1 VGPGGPRPRLMPGA
15 TLDTGALIAIERG
28 DRRMQ
33 ALLDEASA
41 ASVTLSVPAGV
52 LAQAWR
58 GTSRQARLARFLGL
72 PVVAVVPLDEPTA
85 RAVGVLCGRAGTHD
99 VVDASTVVCARLHDD
114 VVLTGDLDDLRRL
127 DPALRLVAI

>member
-1 VGPGGPRPRLMPGA
+1 MPGA
-15 TLDTGALIAIERG
+15 TLDTGALIGIERG

-41 ASVTLSVPAGV
+41 AGLTISVPAGI

-58 GTSRQARLARFLGL
+58 RSSRQTRLTRFLGL

-85 RAVGVLCGRAGTHD
+85 RAAGVLCDRAGTDD
-99 VVDASTVVCARLHDD
+99 VIDASAVVCARLQDH
-114 VVLTGDLDDLRRL
+114 VVITSDPDELRRL
-127 DPALRLVAI
+127 DPRIRLVSL